1 MRKFFKI
8 PIFLMILVLL
18 CPTVVLASTS
28 FYDPANEGILSSYY
42 YVDREKGFITGIAPG
57 TTADHL
63 LSVCLPNDL
72 ALSQDTVATGTL
84 LTSGSCMVTAIVT
97 GDVNG
102 DGAVTITD
110 LLMIKSAILGEPLSE
125 TASAAADV
133 NYDGSITITD
143 FLQVKSNLLGLSA
156 ITSGWPLGATATG
169 DPILLSPGTSQLWK
183 GGEGTASYTCDNPA
197 IATVD
202 TDGRITG
209 VTLGSTLVYALNGEG
224 VVISRVMV
232 SVLSAPLTI
241 SLDRDSLSLTPSQ
254 SATISASLS
263 HPIAAAVSWSSSNEA
278 IATVTTDGTVTAHS
292 FGNTVISA
300 TLANGSSEQVAVTVA
315 PPLTSLAFE
324 RPVYKVRPGNF
335 RFPKLVGNPTATGE
349 EIIWTS
355 SDTSIASVSTN
366 GTVSG
371 ISNGTVTIT
380 ATGKYTGLTA
390 NCEVCVCNV
399 HQMAITFDD
408 GPSGNT
414 CQLLDYLKSRNIPA
428 TFFLVGNMIEYN
440 QEAVI
445 REAAEGHEIGYH
457 SYAHQNQKA
466 LTSEQITQDFDR
478 TNQILMELT
487 GKRFTLWRSPGGS
500 YDQRVLDCIPLPH
513 IFWSVDTH
521 DWQSLNADAVY
532 QEIVNNS
539 WDGSIILLH
548 DLYGSSV
555 QGAMRAMDTL
565 ISSGFEFLTVT
576 ELLSRDGTPPE
587 NCVNYYN
594 D

>member
-1 MRKFFKI
+1 MRKFLKI
-8 PIFLMILVLL
+8 PIFF
-18 CPTVVLASTS
+18 VVLALLYPFITFASAAI
-28 FYDPANEGILSSYY
+28 YDPGSEGILSSYY
-42 YVDREKGFITGIAPG
+42 YVDRDKGFITGIAPG
-57 TTADHL
+57 TTAEHL

-72 ALSQDTVATGTL
+72 VLSQDIIATGTL
-84 LTSGSCMVTAIVT
+84 LTSGSCVATAIVT
-97 GDVNG
+97 GDLNG

-110 LLMIKSAILGEPLSE
+110 LLMLKSAILGEALSE
-125 TASAAADV
+125 TAAAAADV

-143 FLQVKSNLLGLSA
+143 FLQVKSNLLGLSS
-156 ITSGWPLGATATG
+156 IPSGWPLGAAASENA
-169 DPILLSPGTSQLWK
+169 ILLSPGIGQPWS
-183 GGEGTASYTCDNPA
+183 GGEGTASYTSDNPA

-202 TDGRITG
+202 AEGRITG
-209 VTLGSTLVYALNGEG
+209 VSLGSTLVYALNADGA
-224 VVISRVMV
+224 VISRVMV
-232 SVLSAPLTI
+232 SVLSVPLTI
-241 SLDRDSLSLTPSQ
+241 TLDQDSLSMSPSQ
-254 SATISASLS
+254 SVTISAFFS
-263 HPIAAAVSWSSSNEA
+263 HPVRPAVSWTSSNEA
-278 IATVTTDGTVTAHS
+278 VATVAADGTVTAHS
-292 FGNTVISA
+292 FGNAVISA
-300 TLANGSSEQVAVTVA
+300 TLANGSSGQVLVTVA

-324 RPVYKVRPGNF
+324 RNIYKVRPGNF
-335 RFPKLVGNPTATGE
+335 RYPKLVGNPTATGE

-355 SDTSIASVSTN
+355 SDPSIASVSAD

-380 ATGKYTGLTA
+380 ATGKHTGLSA
-390 NCEVCVCNV
+390 SCEVRVCNV
-399 HQMAITFDD
+399 YQMAITFDD

-414 CQLLDYLKSRNIPA
+414 YQLLDYLKSRNIPA
-428 TFFLVGNMIEYN
+428 TFFLVGNMIQYN
-440 QEAVI
+440 QKAVI

-457 SYAHQNQKA
+457 SYAHQNQKN
-466 LTSEQITQDFDR
+466 LTSEQITQDFNR
-478 TNQILMELT
+478 TNQMLMELT

-521 DWQSLNADAVY
+521 DWESLNADAVY
-532 QEIVNNS
+532 QEIINHS

-565 ISSGFEFLTVT
+565 ISSGYEFLTVT